1 MLFLLA
7 LIPYVI
13 LCIVEYLF
21 FNLIVQIK
29 KNVDKIVEQ
38 NQRILSLLDEIE
50 KKSDRINPVTLIN
63 E

>member
-13 LCIVEYLF
+13 LCIVAYLF

>member
-1 MLFLLA
+1 
-7 LIPYVI
+7 
-13 LCIVEYLF
+13 
-21 FNLIVQIK
+21 LIVQIK

>member
-1 MLFLLA
+1 MLFFLA
-7 LIPYVI
+7 LIPYVV
-13 LCIVEYLF
+13 LFIVAYLF

-63 E
+63 V